1 MVLLFLSLVLAD
13 GQAPTFMPIEPNED
27 FYGGSDLY
35 LEVQISDQSSIEDVF
50 LYYRFS
56 SEKSFS
62 NIPMKKEIFYSGV
75 IPGINVL
82 AGRMEY
88 YFFAR
93 DEHGNQSTWPSE
105 GEDLPES
112 LPIFEP
118 LLFSGSDKDISIDL
132 LNPIPDEI
140 SEEASIIILTL
151 YNPEGA
157 IDLDNIRL
165 MIDDEDV
172 SEFIYKSIDMVTF
185 VPNEPLTS
193 GKHEIEFQLVDDEG
207 VYLKKKFKFTLSE
220 IDLSFAEKFNWRE
233 KLNFKGNI
241 SYNSDYDEFFGKD
254 RPKNRPGD
262 SHKLNTSL
270 KFSFGRTKVKTSAL
284 FNTHFM
290 DKDALE
296 ALDRRQPVD
305 RLKFGVTSP
314 LLDFRYGD
322 FTAEYSELTLKGT
335 RIRGI
340 YSKLKLGP
348 WHSSYVSGNTKEL
361 IDPITDENADSTS
374 WAQVIDSSNSD
385 TLFVNHTKGTASR
398 KMNAVRTELAFSK
411 VNFGLSALSSFDDVD
426 AFYLPY
432 EDLYD
437 QYTFLGNAVFGTDFT
452 LLLNNK
458 KTQFKAETAIS
469 LMNDLRGSPIDSIAE
484 SLDMPQ
490 DELDMTNEILGSIE
504 NIVGFNIN
512 SDLIIGSSQGRGI
525 SVPLPNMDS
534 LDVADYIKNDLLKR
548 GTYRLTFKTPI
559 NYKENNVDIQAEY
572 KRIPS
577 NFVSLGNSSI
587 QTDIQ
592 GLKSSVKARLLNNKL
607 SFNIGYDN
615 EHDNL
620 MGDKPEQ
627 KLKSATTTSLTSS
640 AGFGLSI
647 PKIPSVNYSIRLMD
661 REGISVEDKMK
672 TASNKTVTHTFNP
685 AYKFDTDMDLNVNM
699 NGNIMY
705 MIYTDNL
712 FDPVTAPQN
721 PNFITESYT
730 GALSFRFESPLTVN
744 FGGGLSKNT
753 PEDPSQMPT
762 QFLVLTSKVGYKFWE
777 KMLSTY
783 IGLNIVNGGKNADA
797 NGDGKID
804 NFKLTVKSGAQYKI
818 AQNISLGLNVDFL
831 SLSDKVTS
839 SNDYTEIKG
848 KLKLKI
854 GF

>member
-1 MVLLFLSLVLAD
+1 MMKSVIRLSVVLLSFSLLLAD
-13 GQAPTFMPIEPNED
+13 GQAPTFMPIEPSED
-27 FYGGSDLY
+27 FYSGSDLY
-35 LEVQISDQSSIEDVF
+35 FEVQISDQSSIEDVF
-50 LYYRFS
+50 LFYRFS

-62 NIPMKKEIFYSGV
+62 KIPMEKEIFYSGV
-75 IPGINVL
+75 IPGINVIS
-82 AGRMEY
+82 GRMEY

-93 DEHGNQSTWPSE
+93 DEYGNQSMWPSE
-105 GEDLPES
+105 GENLPES
-112 LPIFEP
+112 LHIFES
-118 LLFSGSDKDISIDL
+118 LLPSGSEKDISIDL

-140 SEEASIIILTL
+140 SEDASIIILTL

-157 IDLDNIRL
+157 IDLNNIRL
-165 MIDDEDV
+165 IIDDEDV
-172 SEFIYKSIDMVTF
+172 SESIYKSVDMVTF
-185 VPNEPLTS
+185 VPNQPLPS
-193 GKHEIEFQLVDDEG
+193 GKHKIEFQLADDEG

-220 IDLSFAEKFNWRE
+220 IDLSLSEKFNLRE

-262 SHKLNTSL
+262 SHKLNTSF

-290 DKDALE
+290 DKDAL
-296 ALDRRQPVD
+296 AFLDRRQPVD

-322 FTAEYSELTLKGT
+322 FTTEYSELTLKGT

-361 IDPITDENADSTS
+361 IDPIADVNADSTS
-374 WAQVIDSSNSD
+374 WDQVIDSSNSD

-398 KMNAVRTELAFSK
+398 NMNALRTELSFSK
-411 VNFGLSALSSFDDVD
+411 VNFGLSALTSFDDVD
-426 AFYLPY
+426 AINLPY

-437 QYTFLGNAVFGTDFT
+437 KYTFLGNAVFGTDFT

-490 DELDMTNEILGSIE
+490 DEVDMTNELFGSIE
-504 NIVGFNIN
+504 DVVGFNIN
-512 SDLIIGSSQGRGI
+512 SDLILGSSEGRGI

-534 LDVADYIKNDLLKR
+534 LNVTDYIQNDLLKKS
-548 GTYRLTFKTPI
+548 TYRFTFKTPI
-559 NYKENNVDIQAEY
+559 SYKNNNVDIQAEY

-620 MGDKPEQ
+620 MGDKPEE
-627 KLKSATTTSLTSS
+627 KLKSATTTSVTSS

-647 PKIPSVNYSIRLMD
+647 PKIPSVNYSIRLMN
-661 REGISVEDKMK
+661 REGISIADKMI
-672 TASNKTVTHTFNP
+672 TASNQTVTHTFNP
-685 AYKFDTDMDLNVNM
+685 AYKFDTNKGINVNM
-699 NGNIMY
+699 TSNIMY
-705 MIYTDNL
+705 MVYSDNL
-712 FDPVTAPQN
+712 FDPVTVPQN

-730 GALSFRFESPLTVN
+730 GGLTFRFESPLTVN

-777 KMLSTY
+777 KMLSTFV
-783 IGLNIVNGGKNADA
+783 GLSIVNGGKDPDI
-797 NGDGKID
+797 NGSGEID
-804 NFKLTVKSGAQYKI
+804 NFKLTVKCGARYKI
-818 AQNISLGLNVDFL
+818 AQNISMD
-831 SLSDKVTS
+831 
-839 SNDYTEIKG
+839 
-848 KLKLKI
+848 
-854 GF
+854 